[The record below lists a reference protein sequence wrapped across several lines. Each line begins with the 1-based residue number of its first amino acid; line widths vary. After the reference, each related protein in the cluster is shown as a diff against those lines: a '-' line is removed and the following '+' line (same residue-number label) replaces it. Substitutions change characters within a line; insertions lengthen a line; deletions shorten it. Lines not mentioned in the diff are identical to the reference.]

1 MNDPQD
7 NLVAY
12 LSTLQQSVRHALKRL
27 PLKSRFAQGVLMAV
41 RAVGGAGLAYGIGLA
56 LHTEQAFWA
65 AITAIAVVQQ
75 NYTDML
81 SQSRDQVI
89 GAAAGGV
96 CGFAAATLG
105 AGNLGAYLV
114 ALAVVIVGCW
124 LMKVGS
130 AARLGGVTTTIVLLV
145 PATGPAWDVA
155 LIRFAEVS
163 IGMACALPVGW
174 LVSYLERRWL
184 IAVGA
189 LPTSGK

>member
-1 MNDPQD
+1 MTEPQD

-12 LSTLQQSVRHALKRL
+12 LSTLQQSLRHGLKRL
-27 PLKSRFAQGVLMAV
+27 PLKSRFAQGLLMAV

-65 AITAIAVVQQ
+65 AITAIAVAQP

-105 AGNLGAYLV
+105 PGNAGVYLAAV
-114 ALAVVIVGCW
+114 AVVMIGCW
-124 LMKVGS
+124 LLKVGS
-130 AARLGGVTTTIVLLV
+130 AARLGGITTTIVLLV
-145 PATGPAWDVA
+145 PAQGPAWDIA
-155 LIRFAEVS
+155 LIHFAEVS

-174 LVSYLERRWL
+174 LVSYAERRWL
-184 IAVGA
+184 MAIGA
-189 LPTSGK
+189 LSTDGK

>member
-1 MNDPQD
+1 MTEPQD

-12 LSTLQQSVRHALKRL
+12 LSTLQQSLRHGLKRL
-27 PLKSRFAQGVLMAV
+27 PLKSRFAQGLLMAV

-65 AITAIAVVQQ
+65 AITAIAVAQP

-105 AGNLGAYLV
+105 PDNTAAYLAAV
-114 ALAVVIVGCW
+114 AIVMVGCW
-124 LMKVGS
+124 LLKVGS
-130 AARLGGVTTTIVLLV
+130 AARLGGITTTIVLLV
-145 PATGPAWDVA
+145 PAQGPAWDIA
-155 LIRFAEVS
+155 LVRFAEVS

-174 LVSYLERRWL
+174 LVSYVERRWL
-184 IAVGA
+184 IATGA
-189 LPTSGK
+189 LSTDEK